1 MQLARSLAQTVG
13 RVHDPFMRGE
23 VANKASARLGVSV
36 ADFETSDSPN
46 RRVNMRERPQFPRRG
61 RCRDMK

>member
-13 RVHDPFMRGE
+13 RVHDSFMRGE

-36 ADFETSDSPN
+36 ADFETLI
-46 RRVNMRERPQFPRRG
+46 PQTG
-61 RCRDMK
+61 A